1 MSLFCRTMASRHR
14 ENGLIEWKDSE
25 MAKSIIA
32 SFYGI
37 DNAFDWSCVFS
48 RDCAFRVGIAPFST
62 IRTIN
67 TGVKLFEQNNR
78 LDECPF
84 RLCQEGLGLLVP
96 HMTRRVIPLDVLDFI
111 ALFPTRINP
120 APITSF
126 SASVQVGVASLLDIE
141 CVERHLRRVVCSE
154 AG

>member
-48 RDCAFRVGIAPFST
+48 RDCAFRVGIA
-62 IRTIN
+62 RN
-67 TGVKLFEQNNR
+67 G
-78 LDECPF
+78 
-84 RLCQEGLGLLVP
+84 
-96 HMTRRVIPLDVLDFI
+96 
-111 ALFPTRINP
+111 
-120 APITSF
+120 
-126 SASVQVGVASLLDIE
+126 DIE
-141 CVERHLRRVVCSE
+141 LVRRRSFCARFVFGALLHDSHDQHRRETLRAEQSTGRVSVSIVPRRSGTACSPHDETSHSTGRLGFHRVVPYTH
-154 AG
+154 